1 MNTRVNKIVD
11 VSEWRKY
18 FIWISECGIVSI
30 SCNISIWLSG
40 KACPDGMFLLNGKCV
55 TVVKNSIS
63 NQVDNQNCRW
73 KSNSRSYQ
81 VATIPTDTY
90 VSL

>member
-1 MNTRVNKIVD
+1 MRVKKIFHQNIT
-11 VSEWRKY
+11 E
-18 FIWISECGIVSI
+18 SECGTVSI

-55 TVVKNSIS
+55 AVVKNSN

>member
-18 FIWISECGIVSI
+18 FIWISECGTVSI